1 MSNIITVENMTM
13 PSSCDEC
20 RFCDNN
26 PYNLWCLAVQPNRHI
41 ERENLHE
48 RQSFC
53 PLKEWITE
61 IRWITEDEYW
71 GTEDECKVRRCYHID
86 IVDWTED

>member
-1 MSNIITVENMTM
+1 MSNIVTIENMTM
-13 PSSCDEC
+13 PNSCNEC

-26 PYNLWCLAVQPNRHI
+26 PYNLCNLWCLAVQPNRHI
-41 ERENLHE
+41 ERENLYE

-53 PLKEWITE
+53 PLKELITE

-71 GTEDECKVRRCYHID
+71 GKTRRCYPVD
-86 IVDWTED
+86 IVTEK

>member
-1 MSNIITVENMTM
+1 MSNIVTIENMTM
-13 PSSCDEC
+13 PNSCNEC

-26 PYNLWCLAVQPNRHI
+26 PYKVYPWCLAVQPNCHF
-41 ERENLHE
+41 ERENLYE

-61 IRWITEDEYW
+61 LRWITEDEYW
-71 GTEDECKVRRCYHID
+71 GKTRGCYPVY
-86 IVDWTED
+86 IVD

>member
-1 MSNIITVENMTM
+1 MSNIVTIENMTM
-13 PSSCDEC
+13 PNSCNEC

-26 PYNLWCLAVQPNRHI
+26 PYNLCNLWCLAVQPNRHI
-41 ERENLHE
+41 ERENLYE

-53 PLKEWITE
+53 PLKELITE

-71 GTEDECKVRRCYHID
+71 GKTRRCYPID
-86 IVDWTED
+86 IVTEK

>member
-1 MSNIITVENMTM
+1 MNNIVTIENMTM
-13 PSSCDEC
+13 PNSCNEC

-26 PYNLWCLAVQPNRHI
+26 PYKAYLWCLAVQPHRHF
-41 ERENLHE
+41 EREDSHE

-61 IRWITEDEYW
+61 LRWITEDEYW
-71 GTEDECKVRRCYHID
+71 GKVRRCYPID
-86 IVDWTED
+86 IVD